1 MKPALT
7 VVVAMIGALSLS
19 GLSAQSST
27 PQSARYASI
36 DPQIT
41 ATMARLHIPGVSVA
55 IVSGNTLEFS
65 RAYGLTDQEN
75 GVKTTPASVFRI
87 ASTSKSL
94 TAIAAMQLAE
104 RGLLDLDAP
113 VQTYAPAFPV
123 KAFPITT
130 RQVLAHVSGIR
141 HYLAG
146 EPERTDRFD
155 SLTEALRVFKDDPL
169 EHEPGT
175 RYTYTTYGY
184 TLLGVIIE
192 GASKMRYQDYMRQHV
207 FAPAGMTSTRVD
219 DVFDIVPHRVR
230 GYRPRVFAEFNG
242 NYRNASL
249 MDSSYKIPGGGFLST
264 AEDLARFAIA
274 VNRGVLVR
282 KETLLQMST
291 PMKLRDGA
299 PTGYAL
305 GWYVDAGDPAAPGFH
320 IWHGGVQ
327 PGFTSE
333 LRLIPS
339 RGVAVVILAN
349 LEGGGALGLGTLARD
364 IATSLLG
371 PG

>member
-1 MKPALT
+1 MKPVLSAAVGLI
-7 VVVAMIGALSLS
+7 VALSLS
-19 GLSAQSST
+19 GTSAQTTAS
-27 PQSARYASI
+27 QSAAYSTI
-36 DPQIT
+36 DPQI
-41 ATMARLHIPGVSVA
+41 AALMARFHIPGVSVA
-55 IVSGNTLEFS
+55 IVEGNTLRFS
-65 RAYGLTDQEN
+65 RAYGVTDQEN
-75 GVKTTPASVFRI
+75 AVKTTPQSMFRI
-87 ASTSKSL
+87 ASTSKPL

-113 VQTYAPAFPV
+113 VQKYAPAFPV
-123 KAFPITT
+123 KEFPITT
-130 RQVLAHVSGIR
+130 RQVLAHVSGVR
-141 HYLAG
+141 HYLPG

-155 SLTEALRVFKDDPL
+155 SLTEALRIFKDDAL
-169 EHEPGT
+169 QHEPGT

-192 GASKMRYQDYMRQHV
+192 GASGMRYQDYMRQRV
-207 FAPAGMTSTRVD
+207 FAPAGMTVTRVD
-219 DVFDIVPHRVR
+219 DLYDIVPHRAR

-282 KETLLQMST
+282 RETLLQMST
-291 PMKLRDGA
+291 PVKLRDGA
-299 PTGYAL
+299 PTGYAM
-305 GWYVDAGDPAAPGFH
+305 GWYVDAGDPAAPGFQ

-327 PGFTSE
+327 PGFSSE

-339 RGVAVVILAN
+339 RGLAIVILTN

-364 IATSLLG
+364 IAASLLG
-371 PG
+371 PR